1 MATGFWRARNRTRLV
16 SACCFGL
23 LGLIALPPAFA
34 APAPTATGTCGPI
47 GHAHNVIE
55 PPAVDMW
62 KAPMDASGEH
72 ELILAVHRD
81 GRRFCYTYLWH
92 GALHTT
98 APVIHMRRGESF
110 AIRLV
115 NEISGPS
122 LGESVP
128 STAIPP
134 CKPMLM
140 PTVPVEHWVG
150 YLNHTIDDRFFRVK
164 PLDTNLHP
172 HGFEGPASEEDIF
185 LSTLSTPMH
194 ACEYRITIPHT
205 QPPGTYVYHPHAHGV
220 SDAEISGGL
229 VGAWIVDPGTP
240 QLPHADQHVV
250 LLTYREP
257 ISLYTPVAKAASMRT
272 YFNAAAA
279 HAVARKQAPPVH
291 YEPFDPPPWPTS
303 YPISA
308 GGIKLD
314 PTGCKGG
321 PLDGDPIVS
330 VDGLDTPASL
340 SIPAGRTQLLRIIN
354 GTADSPMLLRLR
366 GAQRHVM
373 PFRVVERDGVPVS
386 GNIQHPYA
394 HYILTR
400 ELLLSVMS
408 RADILLTATPGEH
421 FVLSSEPFC
430 DGPLNPALAHHDLLR
445 ITGADATAEKESSPH
460 STPMEIA
467 DTPAAKLVA
476 WVHAHPSRVRRR
488 AITFTVY
495 AFPQQG
501 EVPHHFAYYITDTTN
516 PDFHE
521 HPFRPVFR
529 HGATVPSNPDIV
541 VKRGTIE
548 VWYLINATLATHD
561 FHIHQM
567 AFVQERDYS
576 GQPITVDTASMPVGK
591 LLPNPR
597 DPDYPLIQPSIVKVI
612 LDFRHVSRGTF
623 VFHCHMLRHEDG
635 GMMGIIRVE

>member
-1 MATGFWRARNRTRLV
+1 MATGFWRGRSRVLLV
-16 SACCFGL
+16 SVCCFNPF
-23 LGLIALPPAFA
+23 GLIALVPVFA
-34 APAPTATGTCGPI
+34 AAAPTTTGTCGAIDP
-47 GHAHNVIE
+47 AHNVIE

-62 KAPMDASGEH
+62 KAPMDASGVH
-72 ELILAVHRD
+72 ELILTVHRD
-81 GRRFCYTYLWH
+81 GQRFCYIYRWH
-92 GALHTT
+92 GVDHTV
-98 APVIHMRRGESF
+98 APAVHVRRGQSF

-128 STAIPP
+128 STAISP

-140 PTVPVEHWVG
+140 PTVPIEHWVG
-150 YLNHTIDDRFFRVK
+150 YLNRTVDDRFFRVN
-164 PLDTNLHP
+164 PLDTNLHL

-205 QPPGTYVYHPHAHGV
+205 QPPGTYVYHPHAHGA

-229 VGAWIVDPGTP
+229 VGAWIVDPDTP
-240 QLPHADQHVV
+240 QLPRADQHVV
-250 LLTYREP
+250 LLTYRQP
-257 ISLYTPVAKAASMRT
+257 ISLYTPVAKVASMRT
-272 YFNAAAA
+272 YFDTAAA
-279 HAVARKQAPPVH
+279 HEAARKQAQPVH
-291 YEPFDPPPWPTS
+291 YDPFDPPPWPTS

-308 GGIKLD
+308 GGIRLD
-314 PTGCKGG
+314 PAGCNGG
-321 PLDGDPIVS
+321 PLDGDPIIS
-330 VDGLDTPASL
+330 VDGTDTPASL

-354 GTADSPMLLRLR
+354 GTADSPILLRLR
-366 GAQRHVM
+366 SAQGHPV

-386 GNIQHPYA
+386 GNMQHPYA
-394 HYILTR
+394 RYVLTR
-400 ELLLSVMS
+400 ALLLSVMS
-408 RADILLTATPGEH
+408 RAEILLTAKPGEH

-430 DGPLNPALAHHDLLR
+430 DGPLNPVQAHHDLLR
-445 ITGADATAEKESSPH
+445 ITATNAPAGEESSLH
-460 STPMEIA
+460 SMAMDIA
-467 DTPAAKLVA
+467 DTPAAKLLA
-476 WVHAHPSRVRRR
+476 WVRAHPSRVHRR

-495 AFPQQG
+495 AFPRQG
-501 EVPHHFAYYITDTTN
+501 KVPHHFAYYITDTTK

-521 HPFRPVFR
+521 HPFWPVFR
-529 HGATVPSNPDIV
+529 PSATVPSNPDIV
-541 VKRGTIE
+541 VKQGTIE
-548 VWYLINATLATHD
+548 VWYLINATMATHD

-597 DPDYPLIQPSIVKVI
+597 DPDYPLIQPSVTKVI
-612 LDFRHVSRGTF
+612 LDFRHVPRGTF